1 MEILMT
7 FKCSI
12 LFFLLLFLLLM
23 RLSNRQTKAMKR
35 LKNYLILSNSLTLT
49 EGKEKKPKSQ
59 KQSKAI
65 QGMGKVLEGNFQFKN
80 LRQQLIF
87 AGYEIGPGEYLV
99 RTFLLATI
107 LSGIVYLITSSL
119 LLSIF
124 SFITGLVIRSFL
136 LKRAIKVRN
145 QLATQQ
151 LIQALGIMANSLRAG
166 YSFLQV
172 IKLISEESPK
182 PLGKE
187 FGKVIQ
193 NVNLGLSLEESFEQ
207 LKSNFSNPD
216 LDMVLT
222 SILIQRESGGDLA
235 RLLETIQETM
245 IGRLRVKD
253 EVRTLTAQ
261 GRLSMWVIMCVPV
274 GIALYLQA
282 VNPDYFNL
290 MFQHILG
297 WMMIFMAISGV
308 LLGWIIINKIVSI
321 EV

>member
-1 MEILMT
+1 
-7 FKCSI
+7 
-12 LFFLLLFLLLM
+12 M
-23 RLSNRQTKAMKR
+23 RLTNRQTKEMKR
-35 LKNYLILSNSLTLT
+35 LNKYLLLSNSSALAN
-49 EGKEKKPKSQ
+49 EKDKKEKLKK
-59 KQSKAI
+59 KSKAI
-65 QGMGKVLEGNFQFKN
+65 LGMGNVLEGNFQFKN
-80 LRQQLIF
+80 LRQQLIY

-99 RTFLLATI
+99 RTILLAGI
-107 LSGIVYLITSSL
+107 LGGIIYLIMSSL
-119 LLSIF
+119 LISVF
-124 SFITGLVIRSFL
+124 SFFLGFVLRSFL
-136 LKRAIKVRN
+136 LKRAIKIRN

-207 LKSNFSNPD
+207 LKSSFNNPD
-216 LDMVLT
+216 LEMVLT
-222 SILIQRESGGDLA
+222 SILIQRESGGDLS
-235 RLLETIQETM
+235 RLLESIQETM
-245 IGRLRVKD
+245 IGRMRVKD

-261 GRLSMWVIMCVPV
+261 GRLSMWVIMFVPV
-274 GIALYLQA
+274 GIALYLQV
-282 VNPDYFNL
+282 VNPDYFHL

-297 WMMIFMAISGV
+297 WVMIFMAISGI
-308 LLGWIIINKIVSI
+308 LLGWFIINKIVSI

>member
-1 MEILMT
+1 
-7 FKCSI
+7 
-12 LFFLLLFLLLM
+12 
-23 RLSNRQTKAMKR
+23 MKR
-35 LKNYLILSNSLTLT
+35 LNKYLLLSNSSALAN
-49 EGKEKKPKSQ
+49 EKDKKEKLKK
-59 KQSKAI
+59 KSKAI
-65 QGMGKVLEGNFQFKN
+65 LGMGNVLEGNFQFKN
-80 LRQQLIF
+80 LRQQLIY

-99 RTFLLATI
+99 RTILLAGI
-107 LSGIVYLITSSL
+107 LGGIIYLIMSSL
-119 LLSIF
+119 LISVF
-124 SFITGLVIRSFL
+124 SFFLGFVLRSFL
-136 LKRAIKVRN
+136 LKRAIKIRN

-207 LKSNFSNPD
+207 LKSSFNNPD
-216 LDMVLT
+216 LEMVLT
-222 SILIQRESGGDLA
+222 SILIQRESGGDLS
-235 RLLETIQETM
+235 RLLESIQETM
-245 IGRLRVKD
+245 IGRMRVKD

-261 GRLSMWVIMCVPV
+261 GRLSMWVIMFVPV
-274 GIALYLQA
+274 GIALYLQV
-282 VNPDYFNL
+282 VNPDYFHL

-297 WMMIFMAISGV
+297 WVMIFMAISGI
-308 LLGWIIINKIVSI
+308 LLGWFIINKIVSI

>member
-1 MEILMT
+1 ML
-7 FKCSI
+7 
-12 LFFLLLFLLLM
+12 
-23 RLSNRQTKAMKR
+23 
-35 LKNYLILSNSLTLT
+35 LSNSLTIAD
-49 EGKEKKPKSQ
+49 EKEKKKKLAEKS
-59 KQSKAI
+59 KVI
-65 QGMGKVLEGNFQFKN
+65 LGMGNLLEGNFQFKN
-80 LRQQLIF
+80 LRQQLIY

-99 RTFLLATI
+99 RTILLAGI
-107 LSGIVYLITSSL
+107 LSGIIYLIMSSL
-119 LLSIF
+119 LISAF
-124 SFITGLVIRSFL
+124 SFFLGFVIRSFL
-136 LKRAIKVRN
+136 LKRAIRIRN

-207 LKSNFSNPD
+207 LKTSFNNPD
-216 LDMVLT
+216 LEMVLT
-222 SILIQRESGGDLA
+222 SILIQRESGGDLS
-235 RLLETIQETM
+235 RLLESIQETM
-245 IGRLRVKD
+245 IGRMRVKD

-261 GRLSMWVIMCVPV
+261 GRLSMWVIMFVPV
-274 GIALYLQA
+274 GIALYLQV
-282 VNPDYFNL
+282 VNPDYFHL

-297 WMMIFMAISGV
+297 WVMIFMAISGV
-308 LLGWIIINKIVSI
+308 LLGWFIINKIVSI

>member
-1 MEILMT
+1 MDILMT
-7 FKCSI
+7 LICSI
-12 LFFLLLFLLLM
+12 LFFMLLLLLVM
-23 RLSNRQTKAMKR
+23 KISTRQTKEMKR
-35 LKNYLILSNSLTLT
+35 LNNYLILSNSLTLT
-49 EGKEKKPKSQ
+49 EGKGKKQKSI

-65 QGMGKVLEGNFQFKN
+65 QGAGKVLEGNFQFKN

-99 RTFLLATI
+99 RSILLAAI
-107 LSGIVYLITSSL
+107 LSGLVYLIMSSL
-119 LLSIF
+119 LICVF
-124 SFITGLVIRSFL
+124 SFFIGLVIRSFL

-207 LKSNFSNPD
+207 LKSSFSNPD

-235 RLLETIQETM
+235 RLLESIQETM

-274 GIALYLQA
+274 GIALYLQV
-282 VNPDYFNL
+282 VNPDYFHL

-308 LLGWIIINKIVSI
+308 LLGWFIINKIVSI